1 MAHQDKDNLNR
12 AVPLVVN
19 LPVVV
24 ARRPDYPCLVLPV
37 VVVPVVRPTQPDSH
51 SQHPTSAA
59 VSLLVPVHPV
69 RPMQMRCAA

>member
-1 MAHQDKDNLNR
+1 MGHQAKGLHPLDPRKVGLL
-12 AVPLVVN
+12 VP
-19 LPVVV
+19 V

-51 SQHPTSAA
+51 SQHLTSAA
-59 VSLLVPVHPV
+59 VSLLVPVHLA